1 MTTIMQVFSRIFLIW
16 AVNYPFPEIHAHW
29 SYTTMVISW
38 SIAEVVRYSYYATNL
53 ASSVPAFITWAR
65 YTFFLILYP
74 TGISS
79 ELMMI
84 YQSLPYVKAQWGDL
98 YYYAYIAVIILYAPG
113 SPVMYN
119 HMRVQ
124 RNKYLKESSAKK
136 AN

>member
-1 MTTIMQVFSRIFLIW
+1 
-16 AVNYPFPEIHAHW
+16 
-29 SYTTMVISW
+29 MVISW